1 MKSNP
6 VATSGRILRFSA
18 LSALLTFVCALISL
32 RIGSFDIT
40 FADMYRII
48 SGGGVTAD
56 SATMRAV
63 LIDIRIPRI
72 LTALFVGGGLAV
84 AGVVFQV
91 LLRNVLA
98 DPYIL
103 GVSSGAAVGALVAI
117 STGLS
122 AFFLPI
128 QPLLAF
134 STALIV
140 VATVYRLGLRG
151 TVENNSLLLSGVMI
165 GAFLSAIILGI
176 VSTMDRPIRS
186 ALFWLVGYLGNTGM
200 TEVMIFAP
208 GVLLLTILL
217 SLLSGRMNVLALGTE
232 AAAHLGLEVRRNQ
245 AWLYVAASLLTA
257 LVVSVAGAIGFI
269 GLLVPHVVRLLFG
282 PDHRFLLPVSF
293 FLGACFLIISDL
305 IARTII
311 SPSELPVGA
320 VTAAIGAPV
329 FIYIL
334 RRKDRQRR

>member
-1 MKSNP
+1 MQRNP
-6 VATSGRILRFSA
+6 VATSGRILRLGAIF
-18 LSALLTFVCALISL
+18 ALLTGVCALISL
-32 RIGSFDIT
+32 RIGSFEIT
-40 FADMYRII
+40 FADMYLILTGGHV
-48 SGGGVTAD
+48 SGD

-122 AFFLPI
+122 AVFLPI

-134 STALIV
+134 TTALLV

-208 GVLLLTILL
+208 GVLLLTLLL
-217 SLLSGRMNVLALGTE
+217 SLLSGRMNVLALGAE
-232 AAAHLGLEVRRNQ
+232 AAVHLGLAVRRNQ
-245 AWLYVAASLLTA
+245 AWLYIAASLLTA

-282 PDHRFLLPVSF
+282 PDHRLLLPVSF

-320 VTAAIGAPV
+320 VTAAIGAPL

-334 RRKDRQRR
+334 RMKDRQRG

>member
-1 MKSNP
+1 MQSNP
-6 VATSGRILRFSA
+6 VATSGRILRLGVIFS
-18 LSALLTFVCALISL
+18 LLTAVCALISL
-32 RIGSFDIT
+32 RIGSFEIT
-40 FADMYRII
+40 FADMYLILTGGHG
-48 SGGGVTAD
+48 SGD
-56 SATMRAV
+56 SETMRAV
-63 LIDIRIPRI
+63 LTDIRIPRI

-122 AFFLPI
+122 AVFLPI

-134 STALIV
+134 ATALLV

-151 TVENNSLLLSGVMI
+151 AVENNSLLLSGVMI

-208 GVLLLTILL
+208 GVLLLTLLL
-217 SLLSGRMNVLALGTE
+217 SLLSGRMNVLALGAE
-232 AAAHLGLEVRRNQ
+232 AAAHLGLAVRRNQ
-245 AWLYVAASLLTA
+245 AWLYIAASLLTA

-282 PDHRFLLPVSF
+282 PDHRLLLPVSF

-320 VTAAIGAPV
+320 VTAAIGAPL

-334 RRKDRQRR
+334 RMKDRQLG